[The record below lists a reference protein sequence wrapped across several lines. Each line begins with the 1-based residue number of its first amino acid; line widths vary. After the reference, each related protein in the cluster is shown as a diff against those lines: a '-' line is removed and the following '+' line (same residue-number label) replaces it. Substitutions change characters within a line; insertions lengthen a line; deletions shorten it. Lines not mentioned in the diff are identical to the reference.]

1 MVKKHSTENTP
12 KNLLDNGRAFHPSIS
27 TKRDYRSVILSY
39 RIYKRLPEKEKLIFN
54 SCMMNY
60 TPIVGCLALWF
71 RSKCKYLT
79 MNNIIFIK
87 VQREYLEEFEKAALK
102 FVGYLPKDKYLKR
115 QLLFMGYQPISWIK
129 MRSSYLYF
137 MTNRM
142 LEGEY
147 LVFPKRFSDNY
158 KTLKKGKYPYFQSY
172 MGLMGI
178 PGITKTRF
186 SNERN

>member
-1 MVKKHSTENTP
+1 
-12 KNLLDNGRAFHPSIS
+12 
-27 TKRDYRSVILSY
+27 
-39 RIYKRLPEKEKLIFN
+39 
-54 SCMMNY
+54 MNY

-158 KTLKKGKYPYFQSY
+158 KTLKKGKYPYFQPY
-172 MGLMGI
+172 MGLIGI

>member
-1 MVKKHSTENTP
+1 
-12 KNLLDNGRAFHPSIS
+12 
-27 TKRDYRSVILSY
+27 
-39 RIYKRLPEKEKLIFN
+39 
-54 SCMMNY
+54 
-60 TPIVGCLALWF
+60 
-71 RSKCKYLT
+71 

-87 VQREYLEEFEKAALK
+87 VQREYLKEFEKATLK

-115 QLLFMGYQPISWIK
+115 QLLFMGYQPISRVK

-137 MTNRM
+137 MTNKM

>member
-1 MVKKHSTENTP
+1 
-12 KNLLDNGRAFHPSIS
+12 
-27 TKRDYRSVILSY
+27 
-39 RIYKRLPEKEKLIFN
+39 
-54 SCMMNY
+54 MNY

-115 QLLFMGYQPISWIK
+115 QLLFMGYQPMSWIK

-158 KTLKKGKYPYFQSY
+158 KTLKKGKYPYFQPY

>member
-1 MVKKHSTENTP
+1 
-12 KNLLDNGRAFHPSIS
+12 
-27 TKRDYRSVILSY
+27 
-39 RIYKRLPEKEKLIFN
+39 
-54 SCMMNY
+54 MNY

-158 KTLKKGKYPYFQSY
+158 KTLKKGKYPYYQPY

>member
-1 MVKKHSTENTP
+1 
-12 KNLLDNGRAFHPSIS
+12 
-27 TKRDYRSVILSY
+27 
-39 RIYKRLPEKEKLIFN
+39 
-54 SCMMNY
+54 MNY

-71 RSKCKYLT
+71 RSKCQYLT

-158 KTLKKGKYPYFQSY
+158 KTLKKGKYPYYQPY

-178 PGITKTRF
+178 PGITKIRF

>member
-1 MVKKHSTENTP
+1 
-12 KNLLDNGRAFHPSIS
+12 
-27 TKRDYRSVILSY
+27 
-39 RIYKRLPEKEKLIFN
+39 
-54 SCMMNY
+54 MNY

-115 QLLFMGYQPISWIK
+115 QLLFMGYQPMSWVK

-158 KTLKKGKYPYFQSY
+158 KTLKKGKYPYYQPY

>member
-1 MVKKHSTENTP
+1 
-12 KNLLDNGRAFHPSIS
+12 
-27 TKRDYRSVILSY
+27 
-39 RIYKRLPEKEKLIFN
+39 
-54 SCMMNY
+54 
-60 TPIVGCLALWF
+60 
-71 RSKCKYLT
+71 

-87 VQREYLEEFEKAALK
+87 VQREYLEEFEKASLK

-115 QLLFMGYQPISWIK
+115 QLLFMGYQPMSWIK

-158 KTLKKGKYPYFQSY
+158 KTLKKGKYPYFQPY